1 MADVKFFNWTEI
13 VFAKF
18 KSVEAAERFIGLR
31 FLSSSPE
38 SLSMLSP
45 PLATIC
51 SMASTWPCM
60 MWSIS

>member
-31 FLSSSPE
+31 FVLPVRMNHSH
-38 SLSMLSP
+38 
-45 PLATIC
+45 
-51 SMASTWPCM
+51 
-60 MWSIS
+60 

>member
-31 FLSSSPE
+31 FAFVKFPPI
-38 SLSMLSP
+38 SMLP
-45 PLATIC
+45 PSAITC
-51 SMASTWPCM
+51 SMAWTLPCM
-60 MWSIS
+60 TWLSS

>member
-31 FLSSSPE
+31 FAFFLGI
-38 SLSMLSP
+38 
-45 PLATIC
+45 PLNYC
-51 SMASTWPCM
+51 LLH
-60 MWSIS
+60 